1 MQKFNKKCIITVFF
15 IGFVLFFSYYLSDY
29 MTNLKDLKKG
39 LCQKY
44 VLSKNNI
51 IKAIETTIL
60 REFGTK

>member
-1 MQKFNKKCIITVFF
+1 M
-15 IGFVLFFSYYLSDY
+15 LFENNQIYIYDKYAKYPEFYEPDID
-29 MTNLKDLKKG
+29 NQWEKDLKKG